1 MNSSRLAI
9 LFLLLL
15 TVGCA
20 GLSSPGGT
28 PPPEVYVTPSPAT
41 PAAEAATATPSG
53 PISLRIWLPPEF
65 DPSAGTT
72 AGEILQ
78 RRLDEFASRR
88 PGTHIEVRIKEPDG
102 PGGLLDSLTTAN
114 AAAPLALPDLVALPR
129 SALETAALKGLVHP
143 FTGLSDQIDTP
154 EWFEYAQQLARL
166 QNSTFGIPFAGDAM
180 ILVYRPSVL
189 SLLPEDLTSALRLEG
204 PLAFPAADPQA
215 LFTLALYQAAGGGIR
230 DEQGRPIL
238 QADILE
244 QVLELYQ
251 DGSEAEYT
259 PFWLTQLQTD
269 EQAWGEFTEKNAPLV
284 VTWISRYLSTD
295 QADMAAAP
303 LLTLAGND
311 FTISN
316 GWVWALGSPD
326 PERQELATELAE
338 FLSEADFLSEWTSE
352 TGYLPP
358 RASSLE
364 NWRDAGLQP
373 LALRVAQS
381 AQLMPAGDLLAS
393 LAPVLQGATIDVLK
407 KQTDPQSAARN
418 AADSLA
424 VP

>member
-1 MNSSRLAI
+1 MKSARLAI
-9 LFLLLL
+9 IFLLLL
-15 TVGCA
+15 TAGCA

-28 PPPEVYVTPSPAT
+28 PAPEVYITPSPAT
-41 PAAEAATATPSG
+41 PVAEAATATPSG
-53 PISLRIWLPPEF
+53 PISLRIWLPPDF
-65 DPSAGTT
+65 DPAGGTA

-88 PGTHIEVRIKEPDG
+88 PGTHIEVRVKEPDG

-129 SALETAALKGLVHP
+129 PALETAALKGLVHP
-143 FTGLSDQIDTP
+143 FTGLSNPIDAP
-154 EWFEYAQQLARL
+154 EWFEYARQLARL

-189 SLLPEDLTSALRLEG
+189 NLPPEDLTSALSSSG

-215 LFTLALYQAAGGGIR
+215 LFTLALYQAAGGDIR

-244 QVLELYQ
+244 KVLKFYQ

-259 PFWLTQLQTD
+259 PFWLTQLGSD
-269 EQAWGEFTEKNAPLV
+269 EQAWDVFTEQNAPLV
-284 VTWISRYLSTD
+284 VTWMSRYLNAD

-303 LLTLAGND
+303 LPTLEGND
-311 FTISN
+311 FTLSN

-326 PERQELATELAE
+326 PERQKLATELAE
-338 FLSEADFLSEWTSE
+338 FLSEADFLSEWTSS

-364 NWRDAGLQP
+364 NWRAAALQP
-373 LALRVAQS
+373 FALRVAQS
-381 AQLMPAGDLLAS
+381 ARLKPAGDLLAS
-393 LAPVLQGATIDVLK
+393 LAPVLQGVTIEVLK
-407 KQTDPQSAARN
+407 KQTDPQSAALN